1 MNPVEQ
7 FFDHLWADPLA
18 RQYYIT
24 MAIIAIPVARVLMRA
39 GFKPFWAVLLAVPV
53 IGFLLCTLL
62 MALRK
67 WPQQKAA

>member
-1 MNPVEQ
+1 MNLVEQ
-7 FFDHLWADPLA
+7 LWADPLA

-24 MAIIAIPVARVLMRA
+24 MAVIVIPMARILLRA
-39 GFKPFWAVLLAVPV
+39 GFKPFWVVLLAVPA

-67 WPQQKAA
+67 WPQQKKEA